1 LPLKA
6 RLANEFPPEILGIEM
21 EKNEIVS
28 RLTPI
33 FRDVFDND
41 SLVVVEGMTAADV
54 PGWDSL
60 SNINMVIAVE
70 KAFGV
75 KFSTKDVRSLKN
87 VGELLDLIK
96 RKAA

>member
-1 LPLKA
+1 
-6 RLANEFPPEILGIEM
+6 M
-21 EKNEIVS
+21 EKSEIEL

-33 FRDVFDND
+33 FRDVFND
-41 SLVVVEGMTAADV
+41 DALVVTEGMTAAEV
-54 PGWDSL
+54 PTWDSL
-60 SNINMVIAVE
+60 SNINMIIAVE

-75 KFSTKDVRSLKN
+75 KFSIKDVRNLKN

>member
-1 LPLKA
+1 
-6 RLANEFPPEILGIEM
+6 M

-33 FRDVFDND
+33 FRDVFGDD
-41 SLVVVEGMTAADV
+41 ALVVTDSMTAADI
-54 PGWDSL
+54 PTWDSL
-60 SNINMVIAVE
+60 SNINMIIAVE

-75 KFSTKDVRSLKN
+75 KFSIKDVRNLKN
-87 VGELLDLIK
+87 VGELLELIK

>member
-1 LPLKA
+1 
-6 RLANEFPPEILGIEM
+6 M
-21 EKNEIVS
+21 EKSEIES

-33 FRDVFDND
+33 FRDVFND
-41 SLVVVEGMTAADV
+41 DALVVAEDMTAAEV
-54 PGWDSL
+54 PTWDSL
-60 SNINMVIAVE
+60 SNINMIIAVE

-75 KFSTKDVRSLKN
+75 KFSIKDVRNLKN

>member
-1 LPLKA
+1 VEKS
-6 RLANEFPPEILGIEM
+6 EIEW
-21 EKNEIVS
+21 

-33 FRDVFDND
+33 FRDVFND
-41 SLVVVEGMTAADV
+41 DALVVTQDMTAAQV
-54 PGWDSL
+54 PTWDSL
-60 SNINMVIAVE
+60 SNINMIIAVE

-75 KFSTKDVRSLKN
+75 KFSIKDVRNLKN

>member
-1 LPLKA
+1 
-6 RLANEFPPEILGIEM
+6 M
-21 EKNEIVS
+21 EKSDIES

-33 FRDVFDND
+33 FRDVFSDD
-41 SLVVVEGMTAADV
+41 ALVVTEGMTAAEV
-54 PGWDSL
+54 PTWDSL
-60 SNINMVIAVE
+60 SNINMIIAVE

-75 KFSTKDVRSLKN
+75 KFSIKDVRNLKN